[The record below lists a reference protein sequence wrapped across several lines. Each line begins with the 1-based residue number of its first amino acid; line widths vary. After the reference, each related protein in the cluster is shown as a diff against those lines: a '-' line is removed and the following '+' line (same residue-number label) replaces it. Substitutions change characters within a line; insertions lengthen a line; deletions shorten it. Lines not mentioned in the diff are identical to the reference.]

1 MTLLSDAPTFDS
13 IFDSYVASRTEDRER
28 DDRLHPSSLYFCD
41 RRVVY
46 DIRLTPREETAGSK
60 RPLLVGKV
68 LHEEMQAALE
78 LAVGKT
84 IKQLFIEGHVD
95 DPDTLI
101 RGNFDALVQY
111 MDDTWELLELK
122 SANGKAIFWNRK
134 KGEAKSDHV
143 NQGLSYIHVVRN
155 VGFTYEPSGFEVDE
169 SDFMC
174 PNCITPWKCNG
185 PHEPIEVVRVHGPIP
200 DLDRLRVVYFDKDKH
215 DIQEFLYTY
224 SDQWRSELETHI
236 AKLMRYRVEGSALPP
251 RLPRDSWQCASE
263 DGVGKWCPY
272 FDRCQNIDGEGVSL

>member
-1 MTLLSDAPTFDS
+1 MTFVAGATPTFDD
-13 IFDSYVASRTEDRER
+13 IFQSYVESRTEDRER
-28 DDRLHPSSLYFCD
+28 DDRFHPSSLYFCD
-41 RRVVY
+41 RRVIY
-46 DIRLTPREETAGSK
+46 DVRGTERAPTTGSK

-78 LAVGKT
+78 LAVGKS

-122 SANGKAIFWNRK
+122 SANGKAIYWNRK
-134 KGEAKSDHV
+134 NGEAKADHV
-143 NQGLSYIHVVRN
+143 NQGLSYVHVVRN
-155 VGFTYEPSGFEVDE
+155 VGFEYETPDTNPLAFALGLPKYHE
-169 SDFMC
+169 S
-174 PNCITPWKCNG
+174 
-185 PHEPIEVVRVHGPIP
+185 IP
-200 DLDRLRVVYFDKDKH
+200 DLERLRVVYFDKDKH
-215 DIQEFLYTY
+215 DIQEFHYTY
-224 SDQWRSELETHI
+224 TDQWRSELETHI

-251 RLPRDSWQCASE
+251 RLPNDSWQCASE

-272 FDRCQNIDGEGVSL
+272 FDRCWNIDGEGEVL